1 MPPASRWEPPVSTSP
16 SDRVLAL
23 VARAADLADVRG
35 EVEANHDDNRW
46 WPTAV
51 TDFRVRMLAAGWSS
65 RVSYRMID
73 AYARVIRDAA
83 ALGFDALAD
92 STDAE
97 VASLVAPLGL
107 PRARIAYLRSLS
119 DITQQ
124 WAKDGIAPATDP
136 LDADAMIRSFAEQVH
151 GASYKVAQCALL
163 YARGYHCGIIPV
175 DSGMVSK
182 LAPALGLALPPG
194 PAAHEQMR
202 HHLEAAVRSR
212 PSAYR
217 ALAARHALT
226 LPADAAPT
234 WWTHLVLIYFKRLYL
249 NRPSPRLCPQRP
261 LCASVLDCTHL
272 RP

>member
-1 MPPASRWEPPVSTSP
+1 MSTSP

-23 VARAADLADVRG
+23 VARAAVLADVRR

-73 AYARVIRDAA
+73 TYARVIRDAA

-119 DITQQ
+119 EVTQG
-124 WAKDGIAPATDP
+124 WAKDGIDPATGP

-151 GASYKVAQCALL
+151 GASYKVAQ
-163 YARGYHCGIIPV
+163 
-175 DSGMVSK
+175 
-182 LAPALGLALPPG
+182 
-194 PAAHEQMR
+194 
-202 HHLEAAVRSR
+202 
-212 PSAYR
+212 
-217 ALAARHALT
+217 
-226 LPADAAPT
+226 
-234 WWTHLVLIYFKRLYL
+234 
-249 NRPSPRLCPQRP
+249 
-261 LCASVLDCTHL
+261 
-272 RP
+272 